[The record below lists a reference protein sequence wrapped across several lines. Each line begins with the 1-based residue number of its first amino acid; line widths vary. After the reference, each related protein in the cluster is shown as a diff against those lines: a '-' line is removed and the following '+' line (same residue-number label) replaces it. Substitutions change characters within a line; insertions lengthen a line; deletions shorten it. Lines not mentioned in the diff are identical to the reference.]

1 MGGWQQEVLSELVGH
16 SFISSEERDR
26 ALSFTDDEA
35 NEVLASAIQVRPPT
49 TARSLSS
56 HQWRVSPH
64 MNGGSL
70 LI

>member
-1 MGGWQQEVLSELVGH
+1 MAVWPPVAAGLLFMGGWQQEVLSELVGH

-49 TARSLSS
+49 TA
-56 HQWRVSPH
+56 P
-64 MNGGSL
+64 
-70 LI
+70 

>member
-49 TARSLSS
+49 TA
-56 HQWRVSPH
+56 P
-64 MNGGSL
+64 
-70 LI
+70 